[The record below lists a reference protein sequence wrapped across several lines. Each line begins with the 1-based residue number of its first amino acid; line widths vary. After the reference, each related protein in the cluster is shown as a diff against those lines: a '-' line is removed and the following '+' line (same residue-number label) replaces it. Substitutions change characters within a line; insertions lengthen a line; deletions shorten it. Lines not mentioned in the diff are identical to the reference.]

1 MIYLFLANGFE
12 EIEAAAPAD
21 ILRRAGIGVKTVGI
35 GGQAVTGSHNIKV
48 EADITDVQIS
58 VDDMEMVILPGGT
71 VGTKNL
77 ERSPIVRASINYC
90 AQNGKYI
97 AAICAAPSILGHMGL
112 LKGKTAICYPGY
124 EKDLH
129 GAVISSDPVCV
140 SGKYITGKGAGVAV
154 DFALKLVEIID
165 GAEKSQKIR
174 KEIQCI

>member
-1 MIYLFLANGFE
+1 MIYLFLADGFE
-12 EIEAAAPAD
+12 EVEAAAPVD
-21 ILRRAGIGVKTVGI
+21 VLRRAGIDIKTVGI
-35 GGQAVTGSHNIKV
+35 GGQTVTGSHGIKT
-48 EADITDVQIS
+48 EADITDVQIN

-71 VGTKNL
+71 TGTKNL

-90 AQNGKYI
+90 AQNGKYL

-124 EKDLH
+124 EKDLD
-129 GAVISSDPVCV
+129 GASISSDPVCI

-154 DFALKLVEIID
+154 DFALKIVETLAGI
-165 GAEKSQKIR
+165 EKSQKIR